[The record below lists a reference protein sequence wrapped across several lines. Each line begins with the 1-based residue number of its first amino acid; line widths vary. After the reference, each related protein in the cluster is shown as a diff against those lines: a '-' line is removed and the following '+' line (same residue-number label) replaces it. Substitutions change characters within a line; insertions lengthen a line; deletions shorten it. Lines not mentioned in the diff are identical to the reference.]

1 MHNFNDAFDSISE
14 GFGVYSVLIKAFISI
29 LDVSMWFWTRVLPFG
44 KRPQWNFLM

>member
-1 MHNFNDAFDSISE
+1 MHNVNDAFDSISE

-44 KRPQWNFLM
+44 KRAQWNFLM